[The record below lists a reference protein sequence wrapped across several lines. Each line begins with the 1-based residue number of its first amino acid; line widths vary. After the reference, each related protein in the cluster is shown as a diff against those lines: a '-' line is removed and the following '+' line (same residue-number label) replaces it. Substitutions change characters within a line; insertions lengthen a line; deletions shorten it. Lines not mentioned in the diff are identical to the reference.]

1 MGLRAG
7 NTDRLQSVFFIK
19 RIGDAAALDRLPID
33 RLIGEF
39 DRFALRASWPGRKK
53 DVRRKRRTVRL
64 TAGRAGVGA
73 AMAAASG
80 SRGGIVAMTQPSSV
94 AASGA
99 MPGDAGNT
107 P

>member
-39 DRFALRASWPGRKK
+39 DRLGASGVLAGTEEGRATEGR
-53 DVRRKRRTVRL
+53 TARL

-80 SRGGIVAMTQPSSV
+80 SRGGIAAVTQPSSV